1 MKEKSPE
8 PWSWPI
14 DPLGFRYVM
23 NELTDRYELPLFI
36 VENGI
41 GLDEAPDE
49 LNRIHDPK
57 RCEYLKYIFRKLL
70 RQ

>member
-23 NELTDRYELPLFI
+23 NELTDRFELPLFI

-49 LNRIHDPK
+49 LYRIHDPK
-57 RCEYLKYIFRKLL
+57 RCEYLKIHL
-70 RQ
+70 QEIAV